1 MRGGYAGGF
10 AAEIEDAAEER
21 PERRDAPHNH
31 ADAVFGVAP
40 DEDVGDTD

>member
-1 MRGGYAGGF
+1 MRGRYAGGV
-10 AAEIEDAAEER
+10 AAEIEDAAEEWAKS
-21 PERRDAPHNH
+21 RDAADDH